1 MAALVFVRFYPK
13 ADQEEAVESILRGMI
28 GNTRSE
34 PGCRRYDFY
43 RSTLAPSGT
52 MFCLIERYVN
62 DAAIQAHRETRHYK
76 DYRARIMDLLER
88 PIDVTVLEP
97 LDERSA

>member
-1 MAALVFVRFYPK
+1 MAALVFVRFFPK
-13 ADQEEAVESILRGMI
+13 AGQEAAVESILRGMI

-43 RSTLAPSGT
+43 RSALGPSGT
-52 MFCLIERYVN
+52 MFCLVERYAD
-62 DAAIQAHRETRHYK
+62 DAAIQAHRETEHYK

-88 PIDVTVLEP
+88 PIDVTLLEP

>member
-1 MAALVFVRFYPK
+1 MAALVFVRFFPK
-13 ADQEEAVESILRGMI
+13 PGQEAAVESILRAMI
-28 GNTRSE
+28 GNTRRE

-52 MFCLIERYVN
+52 MFCLVERYAD
-62 DAAIQAHRETRHYK
+62 DASIQAHRETEHYK

-97 LDERSA
+97 LDELRA

>member
-1 MAALVFVRFYPK
+1 MAALVFVRFFPK
-13 ADQEEAVESILRGMI
+13 PGQEAAVESVLRGMI

-43 RSTLAPSGT
+43 RSALAPSGT
-52 MFCLIERYVN
+52 MFCLVERYAD
-62 DAAIQAHRETRHYK
+62 DAAIQAHRETDHYK
-76 DYRARIMDLLER
+76 NYRARIMDLLER
-88 PIDVTVLEP
+88 PIEVTLLEP